1 MLKLK
6 NFDNKCNLYFWL
18 KTKHQ
23 RIPISNLIWAKILEY
38 ALLWPIHGPNYK
50 SLFCNTTIHWYVTF
64 LYIHTL
70 TLTLCIKRLLLS
82 HLFYFWFNSP
92 CKLYIKDKEMAKAL
106 MQGAKYR
113 HRKRH
118 EQKKK
123 KKKKKL
129 SIALGHCMH
138 SVLRVLRKSAR
149 NDWHL
154 KKCCE

>member
-1 MLKLK
+1 M
-6 NFDNKCNLYFWL
+6 FTSRGPWL

-118 EQKKK
+118 EQKKRK
-123 KKKKKL
+123 KNCPL
-129 SIALGHCMH
+129 HWVIACTQSYESFVKVHEMTDTWK
-138 SVLRVLRKSAR
+138 SVVSR
-149 NDWHL
+149 
-154 KKCCE
+154 